1 MTTEP
6 AQSASTQRGG
16 IPADSFA
23 NRLMLAR
30 AYAGHIP
37 IRRAAELCGFGH
49 GAWTNWEKGAN
60 PADKVEVAEVISEK
74 LGVDF
79 DWLLFG
85 GSLSSKDQEGRP
97 LRRRDRRGREGIN
110 RHFRSPDDRPDDR
123 NRTEDSRRPRVIF
136 DGPAGQGRTD
146 SRRPVSAVPA
156 STRRPRDGRPRNRT
170 ARAA

>member
-1 MTTEP
+1 MTQAHERTATLSHLVGKQIKLQLFLKEMSGRDLAGMLGVSP
-6 AQSASTQRGG
+6 SWVSY
-16 IPADSFA
+16 
-23 NRLMLAR
+23 RLSGKQEIGLDDLAR
-30 AYAGHIP
+30 IAKALELELGQILTP
-37 IRRAAELCGFGH
+37 EIVEQAAV
-49 GAWTNWEKGAN
+49 
-60 PADKVEVAEVISEK
+60 PPVPP
-74 LGVDF
+74 
-79 DWLLFG
+79 
-85 GSLSSKDQEGRP
+85 R
-97 LRRRDRRGREGIN
+97 REGIN